1 MRLRKLEKK
10 DAPLMY
16 EWMHDEDIVKDL
28 YTDFMSK
35 TIDDCE
41 CFIKMSEDTSKNLN
55 LAVVNDEDEYMGT
68 VSLKHI
74 DRQNKNA
81 EFAITIRSCATGK
94 GFSSWAMKQII
105 DIAFKEYQL
114 EEVYWCVSYKNARAV
129 RFYDK
134 NGYIRTTNVPDIIKN
149 NYTEDLLKDFYW
161 YCVSRGTSL

>member
-81 EFAITIRSCATGK
+81 EFAITIRA
-94 GFSSWAMKQII
+94 
-105 DIAFKEYQL
+105 
-114 EEVYWCVSYKNARAV
+114 
-129 RFYDK
+129 
-134 NGYIRTTNVPDIIKN
+134 
-149 NYTEDLLKDFYW
+149 KDFHH
-161 YCVSRGTSL
+161 GL